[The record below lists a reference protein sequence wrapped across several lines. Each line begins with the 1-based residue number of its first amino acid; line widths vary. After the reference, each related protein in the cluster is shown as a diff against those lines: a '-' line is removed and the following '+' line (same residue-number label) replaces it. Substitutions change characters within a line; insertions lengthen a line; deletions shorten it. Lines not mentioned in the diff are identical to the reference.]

1 VKREVGKWNSNIKH
15 SLQDLED
22 LLQKVCDD
30 EPVENFED
38 GISIYYILKYSFTL
52 CIFVGFGM
60 LKKKENKDRANVSSR
75 IPLSYLGTLRIN
87 LEGESSDD
95 SGDNDSDDDDEI
107 ECK

>member
-1 VKREVGKWNSNIKH
+1 MSQSKTLK
-15 SLQDLED
+15 
-22 LLQKVCDD
+22 
-30 EPVENFED
+30 D

-87 LEGESSDD
+87 LVGESSDD
-95 SGDNDSDDDDEI
+95 SGDNDDEI
-107 ECK
+107 EFKWSTMFRNITIIFQEYQPILFDL